1 MANRMTPGIIHHDKK
16 NMGPGATGIELE
28 ESTAHFSLSSDG
40 GGGEGRGEESRFYWI
55 SPLPNPLPARSS
67 QGEGD
72 RRSTFQ
78 CLIRLPQKTV
88 APRSILAGRVRRR
101 SAASS

>member
-28 ESTAHFSLSSDG
+28 ESTALFSLSSDG

-67 QGEGD
+67 RGEGD

-78 CLIRLPQKTV
+78 CLIQCQWASGLRYPKTNLRT
-88 APRSILAGRVRRR
+88 RS
-101 SAASS
+101 